1 MCRSKNAER
10 PLEITELWEHC
21 QENDR
26 KDFSRSC
33 QLSQKKRPNLT
44 RRIASI
50 SIRKESLYR
59 PSIPDW
65 RCEYSPEGTHVIP
78 CEGYVSYFVL
88 KISKIWKEF
97 EENIRSGS
105 EFIYTGSEILIPD
118 LRLFVSS
125 DNSGDFICIRSSLLP
140 NWII

>member
-1 MCRSKNAER
+1 MFRSKNAKR
-10 PLEITELWEHC
+10 PLEIMELWAHC

-50 SIRKESLYR
+50 SIPKESLHR
-59 PSIPDW
+59 PSIPD
-65 RCEYSPEGTHVIP
+65 RRRENFPEGTHVIP
-78 CEGYVSYFVL
+78 CERYVSYFVF
-88 KISKIWKEF
+88 KTSKIWKEF

-118 LRLFVSS
+118 LRLFISS
-125 DNSGDFICIRSSLLP
+125 DNSEDFICIRSSLLP